1 MSRGWVRAGAVVAA
15 AVLAVVVLH
24 IGPDWSW
31 GKAVVNVLI
40 VGGTLA
46 VLVGLARMVYMVA
59 TGAGRKAHE
68 QAPTVGEIPVVP
80 DNPGQLLRGPDSGLY
95 LGTTFAPSWQN
106 KITVGGLSDRAS
118 ANITEF
124 SDGIEIARQGAGDI
138 WIPRSSVTAVRTES
152 GHAGKVMGAGGVLV
166 VRWALPNGTEV
177 DSGIRADDKAV
188 YSGWVDDFAETESDQ

>member
-15 AVLAVVVLH
+15 AVLVVVVLH
-24 IGPDWSW
+24 IGPDWTW

-40 VGGTLA
+40 VGGTFA
-46 VLVGLARMVYMVA
+46 VLVGLARMVHMVA

-68 QAPTVGEIPVVP
+68 QAPTVGEIPAVP
-80 DNPGQLLRGPDSGLY
+80 DNPGELLRGPDSGLY

-106 KITVGGLSDRAS
+106 KITVGGLSDRAA

-138 WIPRSSVTAVRTES
+138 WIPRASVTAVRTES

-188 YSGWVDDFAETESDQ
+188 YSGWVDDFAATESDQ